1 MSIAE
6 TYQQVIAWSKD
17 VSLAGAIF
25 EMLDWDLQVNLP
37 KKGFARRSDQLAWI
51 QGQRH
56 RRLTD
61 KEMVAKVYELADRMN
76 ELDADAQVNVREWK
90 RALDRAT
97 KAPVELVEEIARHNS
112 LTQGVWIEAR
122 KNSDFAKFAPY
133 LEKTVDLQKQLASA
147 WGFARPYDGLLDANE
162 PFATEASIRAL
173 LDDLKARLVPFLH
186 RIFGAKQ
193 YDASPIVG
201 RNFPV
206 DKQREFGL
214 AVIGKLGFDFDG
226 GRQDVSAHPFCTGT
240 KGDVRITSRFFADD
254 PRPSLFGMIHEA
266 GHAMYEQGLP
276 DDRLGTPL
284 GESVSL
290 GVHESQSRFW
300 ENIVGRSIPMWRYFY
315 PEIKKAFPAA
325 LGDVPLETFH
335 RCVNV
340 VAPSLIRVEADEATY
355 NLHII
360 LRFEIERALL
370 AGELRV
376 ADLPAAWNAKM
387 KEYLDIA
394 VPNDAEGVLQDVHW
408 SLGSLGYFPTY
419 TIGTLYG
426 AQLWD
431 KIRADM
437 PGLEALIARGEFA
450 PLLEWLRQH
459 IHRYGKRYG
468 GDELIERATG
478 KKPTAEPFMNYLREK
493 FGPLYGV

>member
-6 TYQQVIAWSKD
+6 TYKQIVAWSKE
-17 VSLAGAIF
+17 VSMIGAVF

-37 KKGFARRSDQLAWI
+37 KKGFARRSDQLGFM
-51 QGQRH
+51 QGLRH

-61 KEMVAKVYELADRMN
+61 KEMVAKVYELADRMS
-76 ELDADAQVNVREWK
+76 ELDADQQVNVREWK
-90 RALDRAT
+90 RTLDRAT

-112 LTQGVWIEAR
+112 LSQGVWIEAR
-122 KNSDFAKFAPY
+122 KESNFAKFAPY
-133 LEKTVDLQKQLASA
+133 LSKCIDLQTQLVTA
-147 WGFARPYDGLLDANE
+147 WGFANPYDGMLDASE
-162 PFATEASIRAL
+162 PFATEASIAAL
-173 LDDLKARLVPFLH
+173 LDDLKKRLVPFLH
-186 RIFGAKQ
+186 KILGAKR
-193 YDASPIVG
+193 YDASAVVG

-276 DDRLGTPL
+276 DENLGTPL

-315 PEIKKAFPAA
+315 PQIKQAFPGA
-325 LGDVPLETFH
+325 LGDVALEMFH

-340 VAPSLIRVEADEATY
+340 VEPSLIRVEADEATY
-355 NLHII
+355 NLPII
-360 LRFEIERALL
+360 LRFEIERALVARKL
-370 AGELRV
+370 AV

-387 KEYLDIA
+387 KEYLNVD
-394 VPNDAEGVLQDVHW
+394 VPRDAEGVLQDVHW
-408 SLGSLGYFPTY
+408 SGGMIGYFPSYSTGNMLSFQVWSCLQKDLGD
-419 TIGTLYG
+419 T
-426 AQLWD
+426 D
-431 KIRADM
+431 
-437 PGLEALIARGEFA
+437 ALIAKGDFG
-450 PLLEWLRQH
+450 PILGWLTEKVYRQGQ
-459 IHRYGKRYG
+459 RYTPK
-468 GDELIERATG
+468 ELALRVTG
-478 KKPTAEPFMNYLREK
+478 KPMGAEDYVAALNKKYREV
-493 FGPLYGV
+493 YGI

>member
-6 TYQQVIAWSKD
+6 TYKQIVAWSKE
-17 VSLAGAIF
+17 VSMIGAVF

-37 KKGFARRSDQLAWI
+37 KKGFARRSDQLGFM
-51 QGQRH
+51 QGLRH

-76 ELDADAQVNVREWK
+76 ELDADQQVNVREWK
-90 RALDRAT
+90 RTLDRAT

-112 LTQGVWIEAR
+112 LSQGVWIEAR
-122 KNSDFAKFAPY
+122 KESNFAKFAPY
-133 LEKTVDLQKQLASA
+133 LSKCIDLQTQLVTA
-147 WGFARPYDGLLDANE
+147 WGFANPYDGMLDASE
-162 PFATEASIRAL
+162 PFATEASIAAL
-173 LDDLKARLVPFLH
+173 LDDLKKRLVPFLH
-186 RIFGAKQ
+186 KILGAKR
-193 YDASPIVG
+193 YDASAVVG

-276 DDRLGTPL
+276 DENLGTPL

-315 PEIKKAFPAA
+315 PQIKQAFPGA
-325 LGDVPLETFH
+325 LGDVALEMFH

-340 VAPSLIRVEADEATY
+340 VEPSLIRVEADEATY

-360 LRFEIERALL
+360 LRFEIERALVARKL
-370 AGELRV
+370 AV

-387 KEYLDIA
+387 KEYLNVD
-394 VPNDAEGVLQDVHW
+394 VPRDAEGVLQDVHW

-431 KIRADM
+431 TIRAEM
-437 PGLEALIARGEFA
+437 PDVETRIARGEFA
-450 PLLEWLRQH
+450 PLLAWLREK
-459 IHRYGKRYG
+459 IHRHGKRYG

-478 KKPTAEPFMNYLREK
+478 KKPTAAPFMNYLQEK
-493 FGPLYGV
+493 FAPLYGL